1 MSNSNNETS
10 TPKLQPAPP
19 RPSLQDLIG
28 PIVVPGVDPII
39 KENK

>member
-1 MSNSNNETS
+1 MSNSNSEIS

-19 RPSLQDLIG
+19 RPSVQDLIG

-39 KENK
+39 KQSK